1 MNKSE
6 FLRAITDNVR
16 KKHPWKISEEKYSEF
31 FGSLPREYLEERI
44 AYDNL
49 FEKSRNYKYLHLV
62 LTQVKIEVHL
72 TLDQCIRWEIA
83 RWEDAIAHNIVPN
96 DIKKLLKDD

>member
-6 FLRAITDNVR
+6 LLREIVSNVR
-16 KKHPWKISEEKYSEF
+16 KKHPWQISEEKYLDF
-31 FGSLPREYLEERI
+31 FGPLPREYLEERI

-49 FEKSRNYKYLHLV
+49 LEKSRNYKKLHLV

-72 TLDQCIRWEIA
+72 TLDECIRWEIA
-83 RWEDAIAHNIVPN
+83 RWEDAAAHNIMPN
-96 DIKKLLKDD
+96 DIKKLLNS